1 MVLTACIFI
10 FSATYYLK
18 GNTYLA
24 VYIGGLV
31 IGNSKFTRKRQ
42 TRSFF
47 DGLTWLSQLVVF
59 LVLGLMVRP
68 HELFQLEVIL
78 AGIIISI
85 VMIFISRPLSVFLCM
100 LPFKQYRTNDK
111 LMLSWVGLKGAVPI
125 IFAIMCK
132 AHEVPHADLIFNVVF
147 LCTLLS
153 LLAQGTSLSAM
164 AKKLHLTTPP
174 QEQKK
179 LIYFDIDLPEEVES
193 VATEMEVSEQMIAN
207 GNTLKDI
214 KFDTQLLVIMVRR
227 GEDFF
232 VPTGAS
238 ELEVGDQL
246 LIISDSAAEATEQY
260 LEDSAAEENEHWGM
274 FLINNTLQFAKQKW
288 NQLVHPK
295 K

>member
-1 MVLTACIFI
+1 
-10 FSATYYLK
+10 
-18 GNTYLA
+18 
-24 VYIGGLV
+24 V

-47 DGLTWLSQLVVF
+47 DGLTWLSQLVIF

-78 AGIIISI
+78 AGVIISI
-85 VMIFISRPLSVFLCM
+85 VMMFISRPLSVFLCM

-125 IFAIMCK
+125 IFAILCK
-132 AHEVPHADLIFNVVF
+132 ANEVPHADLIFNVVF

-153 LLAQGTSLSAM
+153 LIAQGTSLSAM
-164 AKKLHLTTPP
+164 ARKLRLTTPP
-174 QEQKK
+174 AEQKK
-179 LIYFDIDLPEEVES
+179 LLHFDIDLPEEVES
-193 VATEMEVSEQMIAN
+193 VATEMEVTKEMLVN

-232 VPTGAS
+232 VPTGVS
-238 ELEVGDQL
+238 ELEVGDRL

-260 LEDSAAEENEHWGM
+260 MEDSTAEEQEHWGM
-274 FLINNTLQFAKQKW
+274 LLINHTMDFAKQKW
-288 NQLVHPK
+288 HQLIAGRK
-295 K
+295 R